1 MRSPGMKEK
10 KGSSGGEES
19 RTQPDRNREAEY
31 TERATTFKGTDKLT
45 REIYE
50 RLDKGDLVV

>member
-1 MRSPGMKEK
+1 MKEK
-10 KGSSGGEES
+10 ESSGIEGS
-19 RTQPDRNREAEY
+19 RTQPYRNREVEY
-31 TERATTFKGTDKLT
+31 TSGRATTFKETNKLT